1 MSRESYIRGF
11 LKAAQAI
18 VAARKPAVK
27 PVRQAAKT
35 QPVKPVSPVLTDAD
49 FNTEDIV
56 KRINQGI
63 DLALPFAKKWEKYKQ
78 DAYLDK
84 VSNKMTVGYGLTSIP
99 DKDPKTGKFNML
111 GKWRPVRAGD
121 KLTEAESDM
130 LMKHVMRNNA
140 SKMYSDLKWTR
151 TLEPRSLAALYD
163 IAYNGGVNLLY
174 DGKSPNLNK
183 IMNAADWRDRDRL
196 LVKELPTYRKSNGK
210 VVKGLENRRRAA
222 VLAFAGMKRAAE
234 IAAFQRIAN
243 SILAKRKAVG

>member
-18 VAARKPAVK
+18 VTARKPAVK
-27 PVRQAAKT
+27 PVRQAAKS
-35 QPVKPVSPVLTDAD
+35 QPVKPVSPVLADAD
-49 FNTEDIV
+49 FNNEEIA

-63 DLALPFAKKWEKYKQ
+63 DLALPFVKKWEKYKQ
-78 DAYLDK
+78 DAYLDR
-84 VSNKMTVGYGLTSIP
+84 VANKMTVGYGLTSIP

-140 SKMYSDLKWTR
+140 SRMYKDLKWTR

-183 IMNAADWRDRDRL
+183 MMNAADWRDRDGL
-196 LVKELPTYRKSNGK
+196 LANELLTYRKSNGK
-210 VVKGLENRRRAA
+210 AVKGLANRRKAG
-222 VLAFAGMKRAAE
+222 VGAFSGRKTPEER
-234 IAAFQRIAN
+234 AAFQRIIDA
-243 SILAKRKAVG
+243 ITAA